1 MKPTFVLALI
11 IINSFAGGATERTIQ
26 RMPPAL
32 ETRYA
37 LSALPS
43 AMRDQATVYLLDPA
57 RGYRLSRQGSSGM
70 TCLVER
76 TAWEQ
81 ADFRDDIY
89 VPLCYDAAG
98 TRTYL
103 QVIMDAAAL
112 RAGGMGP
119 AALKTE
125 IETRYRDGTYAAPNK
140 PGLSYMLAPVMRT
153 WMMPDGKV
161 HTMPMIHLM
170 FYAPHLT
177 DTDIAGVPALD
188 PLRAF
193 VFEEGI
199 AQQRYMIV
207 FAGES
212 ERARIMSDEKV
223 LLGDLCAY
231 RAVLCLPAAH

>member
-1 MKPTFVLALI
+1 MKLTFVVALI
-11 IINSFAGGATERTIQ
+11 VIDSLAGGATERTIE

-37 LSALPS
+37 LSALPP

-57 RGYRLSRQGSSGM
+57 TGYRLSRQGASGM

-98 TRTYL
+98 TGTYL
-103 QVIMDAAAL
+103 KVIMDAAAL

-119 AALKTE
+119 AALKAE
-125 IETRYRDGTYAAPNK
+125 IEKRYRDGTYAAPNK

-161 HTMPMIHLM
+161 HTMPMVHLM

-177 DTDIAGVPALD
+177 DADIAGVPALD

-212 ERARIMSDEKV
+212 ERARIISDEKG